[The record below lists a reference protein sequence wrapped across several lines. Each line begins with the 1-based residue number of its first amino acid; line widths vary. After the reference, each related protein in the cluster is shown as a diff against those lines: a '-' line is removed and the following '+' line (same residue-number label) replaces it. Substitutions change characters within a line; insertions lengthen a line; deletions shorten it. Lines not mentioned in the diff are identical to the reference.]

1 MIKLSS
7 LKNSSRDY
15 KRRKRVGRGPGSGMG
30 KTSCRGQKGDGA
42 RSGYK
47 RRLGKEGGQLPL
59 YMKLPI
65 RGFTRGRFLK
75 KVAIINLKQVEK
87 AFNDG
92 DVVSAETLR
101 ERGFIS
107 GPIDVL
113 KLLGSGELTKKV
125 SFELN
130 EISASA
136 KEKLEK
142 AGLTFKLI

>member
-7 LKNSSRDY
+7 LKNSSRVQ
-15 KRRKRVGRGPGSGMG
+15 KRSKRVGRGPGSGLG
-30 KTSCRGQKGDGA
+30 KTSGRGQKGDGA

-59 YMKLPI
+59 YMKLPV
-65 RGFTRGRFLK
+65 RGFTRGAFRK
-75 KVAIINLKQVEK
+75 KVVVINLKHVEK
-87 AFNDG
+87 LYNDG
-92 DVVSAETLR
+92 ETVTTETLR
-101 ERGFIS
+101 QKGFIS

-136 KEKLEK
+136 KDKLEK
-142 AGLTFKLI
+142 AGLDFKLI